1 MRHPFNNPQPRIS
14 SPYGW
19 RIHPIEKTRKHHN
32 GVDYA
37 TAIGTPIFAISKGTV
52 IYAGAS
58 RIKLANGE
66 PGGGGYIV
74 KIRHKVRGEWITSS
88 YMHLKKGS
96 IREAGI
102 KVGDK
107 VAEGQ
112 KIGETGNTG
121 ASTGPHLH
129 FEIQRGKHYIWTNN
143 GTRYT
148 EPISYIRTINAL
160 DKMDKAKK

>member
-1 MRHPFNNPQPRIS
+1 MRWPFDRPHPRIT

-19 RIHPIEKTRKHHN
+19 RVHPILKTKRHHN

-37 TAIGTPIFAISKGTV
+37 MAVGSPLYAIARGTV
-52 IYAGAS
+52 IFAGPS
-58 RIKLANGE
+58 KLKFPDGSPA
-66 PGGGGYIV
+66 GGGYIV
-74 KIRHKVRGEWITSS
+74 KLRHKVRGEWITSA
-88 YMHLKKGS
+88 YMHLRKGS
-96 IREAGI
+96 IAQAGI

-112 KIGETGNTG
+112 KIGEAGNTG
-121 ASTGPHLH
+121 ESTGPHLH

-148 EPISYIRTINAL
+148 EPTSYIKTQIAL
-160 DKMDKAKK
+160 DKLK

>member
-1 MRHPFNNPQPRIS
+1 MRWPFDRPHPRMT

-19 RIHPIEKTRKHHN
+19 RLHPILKTRRHHN
-32 GVDYA
+32 GCDYA
-37 TAIGTPIFAISKGTV
+37 MAVGSPLYSIARGTV
-52 IYAGAS
+52 IFAGPS
-58 RIKLANGE
+58 KLKFPDGSPA
-66 PGGGGYIV
+66 GGGYIV
-74 KIRHKVRGEWITSS
+74 KLRHKVRGEWITSA

-96 IREAGI
+96 IKEAGI

-112 KIGETGNTG
+112 KIGESGNTG
-121 ASTGPHLH
+121 ESTGPHLH

-148 EPISYIRTINAL
+148 EPTSYIKTQIAL
-160 DKMDKAKK
+160 DKLK

>member
-1 MRHPFNNPQPRIS
+1 MRWPFDRPHPRIT

-19 RIHPIEKTRKHHN
+19 RVHPILKTRRHHN

-37 TAIGTPIFAISKGTV
+37 MAVGSPLYAIARGTV
-52 IYAGAS
+52 IFGGPS
-58 RIKLANGE
+58 KLKFPNGE
-66 PGGGGYIV
+66 PAGGGYIV
-74 KIRHKVRGEWITSS
+74 KLRHKVNGEWITSA

-96 IREAGI
+96 IKEAGI

-112 KIGETGNTG
+112 KIGESGNTG
-121 ASTGPHLH
+121 ESTGPHLH

-148 EPISYIRTINAL
+148 EPTSYIKTQIAL
-160 DKMDKAKK
+160 EKLK